1 MHGKVVEQGRRL
13 GYRRGRMRSR
23 CIVVVAWTLVLGCS
37 DGGGTDDTALEP
49 STSAST
55 TAAAETSFT
64 GASSTA
70 AADTSTLTAADAST
84 TTEAETSA
92 DATTDDSSESTTGD
106 SDPVDH
112 GIDIGEHNTGVPPGT
127 RLTPMEGTVVLDT
140 PGEIWEGI
148 DLTGTISVTADD
160 VTIRNC
166 RIHSTSFF
174 AISNEGSNLLV
185 EHCEIFGDLD
195 SYTGVAGSNMTLR
208 RNDIHGFENPV
219 VASSNVIVEE
229 CYIHDLSYAPGAHPD
244 GVEWGGSGNDSIVRR
259 NRIMIGGDTGCVN
272 VTPYGGG
279 TANDNVIEDN
289 LFSGGTY
296 SLYIRGDGGGTVSGV
311 TVTGNIW
318 IEGSYAYGTHSVVDV
333 TDVTWSGN
341 TLEDGTDVPL

>member
-1 MHGKVVEQGRRL
+1 MQP
-13 GYRRGRMRSR
+13 R
-23 CIVVVAWTLVLGCS
+23 CIVVSVWALVLGCS
-37 DGGGTDDTALEP
+37 DGGGVDDTGLEP
-49 STSAST
+49 STGASSTATADTSST
-55 TAAAETSFT
+55 TVT

-70 AADTSTLTAADAST
+70 AADTSSITAADAST
-84 TTEAETSA
+84 TTAA
-92 DATTDDSSESTTGD
+92 DGSTDAASSGSTEATTGE
-106 SDPVDH
+106 DPVTH

-127 RLTPMEGTVVLDT
+127 RLTPMEGTVVLET

-148 DLTGTISVTADD
+148 ELTGTISVTADD

-166 RIHSTSFF
+166 RIHSTSYF
-174 AISNEGSNLLV
+174 AISNEGTNLLV
-185 EHCEIFGDLD
+185 EHCEIYGDLD

-229 CYIHDLSYAPGAHPD
+229 CYIHDLSYARGAHPD
-244 GVEWGGSGNDSIVRR
+244 GVEWGGSGSNSIVRR

-279 TANDNVIEDN
+279 EAYDNTIEDN

-296 SLYIRGDGGGTVSGV
+296 SLYLRGDGGGTVSGV
-311 TVTGNIW
+311 TVTGNVW
-318 IEGSYAYGTHSVVDV
+318 VEGSYAYGTHSVVDV
-333 TDVTWSGN
+333 SDVTWSGN
-341 TLEDGTDVPL
+341 TLDDGTEVPL

>member
-1 MHGKVVEQGRRL
+1 MGVE
-13 GYRRGRMRSR
+13 
-23 CIVVVAWTLVLGCS
+23 
-37 DGGGTDDTALEP
+37 P
-49 STSAST
+49 ST
-55 TAAAETSFT
+55 TAAT
-64 GASSTA
+64 GASSTDA
-70 AADTSTLTAADAST
+70 ADVSSTTAADASSITAADTSTTGATTDAST
-84 TTEAETSA
+84 G
-92 DATTDDSSESTTGD
+92 ATTDASTGATTGEPE
-106 SDPVDH
+106 PVTH
-112 GIDIGEHNTGVPPGT
+112 GIDIGPDNTGVPPGT
-127 RLTPMEGTVVLDT
+127 RLTPMEGTVVLET
-140 PGEIWEGI
+140 PGEIWEAI
-148 DLTGTISVTADD
+148 ELTGTISVTADD

-185 EHCEIFGDLD
+185 EHCEIYGDLD

-219 VASSNVIVEE
+219 VASSNAIVEE

-244 GVEWGGSGNDSIVRR
+244 GVEWGGSGSNSIVRR

-279 TANDNVIEDN
+279 EANDNTIEDN

-318 IEGSYAYGTHSVVDV
+318 IEDSYAYGTHSVVDA

-341 TLEDGTDVPL
+341 TLDDGTEIPL